1 MKYEDVF
8 LLEIRSLN
16 SSLFFVLAM
25 VFV

>member
-1 MKYEDVF
+1 MKYEDVL